1 MRSAPDPSSFVVRP
15 AGKSSRQ
22 YSFRPPGP
30 APAVPADGSGGGN
43 DARGSWIGSRRRRII
58 GRRGGLSGK
67 VRYGYDPGCWRLPG
81 GASGESSVFEVARA
95 LGVVLEEVDEP
106 GGRGTEGL
114 AMNAIPAYAR
124 VGRLLTLAARRLS
137 ALEDA
142 AVPPAVVTPCS
153 DCFLTL
159 SRARHSLETHA
170 DLRDRVAE
178 ELAASGLPYAPG
190 AVQVRHLLD
199 LLFEDVGTAEIRRR
213 VTRPLAH
220 LRVAPYY
227 GCLGHLH
234 ESAGPVA
241 EAPAPCGRLEEVLS
255 ALGAEVVDFPLAAHC
270 CGGRAA
276 AASEEVATSLQHR
289 ILRSAADQG
298 ANVLA
303 TVCPSCLGNL
313 ETGQDAVNRRYRTAF
328 ALRVRYFTEL
338 MAEAFGGIA
347 DGVRS

>member
-1 MRSAPDPSSFVVRP
+1 M
-15 AGKSSRQ
+15 
-22 YSFRPPGP
+22 
-30 APAVPADGSGGGN
+30 
-43 DARGSWIGSRRRRII
+43 
-58 GRRGGLSGK
+58 
-67 VRYGYDPGCWRLPG
+67 RYGYDPGCWRLPG
-81 GASGESSVFEVARA
+81 GASGEASVFEVARA
-95 LGVVLEEVDEP
+95 LDFVLEEVDEP

-137 ALEDA
+137 ASGDA
-142 AVPPAVVTPCS
+142 AEPPAVVTPCS
-153 DCFLTL
+153 DCFRTL
-159 SRARHSLETHA
+159 SRASRSLETHA

-190 AVQVRHLLD
+190 DVRVRHLLD
-199 LLFEDVGTAEIRRR
+199 LLFEDVGVSTIRQR

-227 GCLGHLH
+227 GCLGRLH
-234 ESAGPVA
+234 EDAGPIPGA
-241 EAPAPCGRLEEVLS
+241 LAPSRRLEEILS

-276 AASEEVATSLQHR
+276 VASEEVATSLQHR

-298 ANVLA
+298 ADVLA
-303 TVCPSCLGNL
+303 TVCPGCLRNL
-313 ETGQDAVNRRYRTAF
+313 EAGQNAVNRRYRTAF
-328 ALRVRYFTEL
+328 ALPVRYFTEL